1 MIKGWRVQS
10 YKGSTIE
17 YSVEN
22 TKRKSIE
29 WIALD
34 LDVTTFKIYQ
44 AFVPKW
50 RRALKASNSYV
61 KLNVKFRYKAC
72 YDKKKIDQPISN

>member
-22 TKRKSIE
+22 TKRKYIE

-50 RRALKASNSYV
+50 RRALKASSSYV